1 MPYADERSE
10 GKEGMILNMKNKILI
25 IAVTLFFVIGMIILS
40 IYLNNVNNLGIS
52 NKEESGMEIM
62 KITSANFD
70 EEVLNSDKTVL
81 IDFYA
86 DWCGPCKAYSPIV
99 EAVANEN
106 EDIKVVKIN
115 IDDAQDIAY
124 KYQVMSIPTTVI
136 IKNGQEVNRAVGMMS
151 KSDLIEMVK

>member
-1 MPYADERSE
+1 
-10 GKEGMILNMKNKILI
+10 MKNKILI
-25 IAVTLFFVIGMIILS
+25 IIGTLFFVIGMIILS
-40 IYLNNVNNLGIS
+40 IYLNNMNKVEIS
-52 NKEESGMEIM
+52 KEEESAMEIM
-62 KITSANFD
+62 KVTSANFE

-99 EAVANEN
+99 EAVASEN
-106 EDIKVVKIN
+106 EDIKVVKVN
-115 IDDAQDIAY
+115 VDDAQDLAI
-124 KYQVMSIPTTVI
+124 KYQVMSIPTTVV

>member
-1 MPYADERSE
+1 
-10 GKEGMILNMKNKILI
+10 MKNKKLI
-25 IAVTLFFVIGMIILS
+25 VVATLFFVVGMIILS
-40 IYLNNVNNLGIS
+40 IYLNSRDKIEIS
-52 NKEESGMEIM
+52 NEEESGMEIM
-62 KITSANFD
+62 KVTSANFE

-99 EAVANEN
+99 ESVAAEN
-106 EDIKVVKIN
+106 EDIKVVKIDVDN
-115 IDDAQDIAY
+115 AQDIAM

-151 KSDLIEMVK
+151 KSDLVEMVK